1 MSSSADYGRRGR
13 LVEAILQSRF
23 AVWALAAI
31 AFADSS
37 FLPVPPDLL
46 LIPLLLF
53 RREQIWSLS
62 VVCVVAS
69 SLGAIVGYAIGYG
82 LWSLIGSR
90 LIELYGS
97 AEGFATYRA
106 LVEEWGACIIIAKA
120 FTPVPFKIMAIAA
133 GVAAMNPFVFIIATV
148 IGRALHFAMIAGLVR
163 LFGDRLRTVMASY
176 DRPLA
181 ATSLVVL
188 VGIAIAYYLR

>member
-1 MSSSADYGRRGR
+1 
-13 LVEAILQSRF
+13 
-23 AVWALAAI
+23 AVWILAAI

-46 LIPLLLF
+46 LIPLVLI
-53 RREQIWSLS
+53 RREQLWLLTA
-62 VVCVVAS
+62 VCVIAS

-90 LIELYGS
+90 LIELYGFT
-97 AEGFATYRA
+97 EGFATYRA

-120 FTPVPFKIMAIAA
+120 LTPIPFKIMAIAA

-163 LFGDRLRTVMASY
+163 LFGGRLRTLIASY
-176 DRPLA
+176 DWPLA
-181 ATSLVVL
+181 A
-188 VGIAIAYYLR
+188 